1 MRKLLLLLALAAAL
15 VLPTAASPDKP
26 VGQRRLVKLESSLY
40 GWYAVISPDF
50 DRTVGTRKLYKISGA
65 DQFLKGLAGRLVLL
79 EGEFSDGTLS
89 LPALAAPPQSV
100 PDSAYR
106 QVMILQAPL
115 KASVATTLAGYQFE
129 DPSGLLIGLTPGKW
143 RIDGIWNP
151 TKAGAPLALMGVL
164 GQTPLEAPAVTDHRQ
179 PDLDQPALLD
189 LTITQDLLNRLT
201 AIGLSQNAVSAQ
213 YHGLTL
219 TLNELQLRLDQGDQP
234 TAQPWSLLG
243 SMQLLFGSKDLL
255 ETSFE
260 VSALPLVSDDVL
272 RLKPD
277 WSGLKL
283 EGQLPFS
290 FVLSSGSL
298 SQLISYLP
306 ETVPVLPLGMVTSR
320 LQQEALIPPEV
331 DAHWHLGTPTPGAA
345 RLALDTLETPLPL
358 AAPVAPG
365 AFRLVLGK
373 EVVDRMVKR
382 QVARMLSPD
391 TPFRPD
397 PPIEVGKAL
406 FVPILVKEI
415 YVRKLE
421 AGFDQG
427 VFKFQDLVIDV
438 GWEAGPFSGLE
449 PLLRATGYLR
459 PRLAG
464 PVNDRYWSWD
474 LVLTQLEV
482 RSDKIPGDK
491 KELAR
496 EFQPKIESELGDK
509 LAQKQHISNRL
520 PLNKIW
526 PTMGGNLVLTELKP
540 LDRSLILEGH
550 FE

>member
-1 MRKLLLLLALAAAL
+1 MQKLLLLLVLALLLPAAA
-15 VLPTAASPDKP
+15 APDKP
-26 VGQRRLVKLESSLY
+26 LPQKRLVKLESSLY
-40 GWYAVISPDF
+40 GWYAVISPDI

-79 EGEFSDGTLS
+79 EGEFTEGTLS
-89 LPALAAPPQSV
+89 LPALAAPPQTL
-100 PDSAYR
+100 PDGSYR
-106 QVMILQAPL
+106 QAMILEAPFS
-115 KASVATTLAGYQFE
+115 APVVTTPAGYRFQ
-129 DPSGLLIGLTPGKW
+129 DPDELLRDLTPGKW
-143 RIDGIWNP
+143 RIDGIWSPSDAGSPP
-151 TKAGAPLALMGVL
+151 TLIGVL
-164 GQTPLEAPAVTDHRQ
+164 GQTPLEAPAVTDTRQ
-179 PDLDQPALLD
+179 PNLDQPALLD

-219 TLNELQLRLDQGDQP
+219 ALNELQLRLDQGDQP

-260 VSALPLVSDDVL
+260 VSALPLVTDDVL

-277 WSGLKL
+277 WTGLKL

-298 SQLISYLP
+298 EQLLSYLP
-306 ETVPVLPLGMVTSR
+306 ETVPVIPLGMVTSR
-320 LQQEALIPPEV
+320 LQKEALIPADLE
-331 DAHWHLGTPTPGAA
+331 AHWYLGTPTPGAA
-345 RLALDTLETPLPL
+345 RLALDTLKKPLPQTS
-358 AAPVAPG
+358 PVAPG
-365 AFRLVLGK
+365 AFRLVLDK

-382 QVARMLSPD
+382 QVSRMLSPD
-391 TPFRPD
+391 TPFRPE

-406 FVPILVKEI
+406 FVPIRVKEI

-421 AGFDQG
+421 AGYDQG

-449 PLLRATGYLR
+449 PLLQATGYLR
-459 PRLAG
+459 PHLAG
-464 PVNDRYWSWD
+464 PSNDRYWSWD

-491 KELAR
+491 KDLAR
-496 EFQPKIESELGDK
+496 EFKPKIEGELGDK
-509 LAQKQHISNRL
+509 LARKQHVSNRM

-526 PTMGGNLVLTELKP
+526 PTIGGSLVLTELKP
-540 LDRSLILEGH
+540 LDRSLILEGRL
-550 FE
+550 E